1 MIIEAIFMIVGK
13 KSLISVSI
21 LFVFLFS
28 LSFVSAQMEMNSG
41 NEQATESTTM
51 NTWQDNIN
59 QVSYPLTAIVSI
71 FTLVVC
77 ILLIK
82 ATGMQDKFGM
92 IAVGLVFFFI
102 QSVLGVVYYVQEPR
116 GILITMPT
124 MMFILSSFSSIGL
137 LLIGVAFYRWKKMIA
152 A

>member
-1 MIIEAIFMIVGK
+1 MTLMK
-13 KSLISVSI
+13 KSLIGIPI

-28 LSFVSAQMEMNSG
+28 LSFVSAQMDSG
-41 NEQATESTTM
+41 NEQALESKTM
-51 NTWQDNIN
+51 NTWQDDIN

-71 FTLVVC
+71 FTLAVC

-82 ATGMQDKFGM
+82 ATGMQDKFGL

-102 QSVLGVVYYVQEPR
+102 QSVLGVVYYVQVPR

-137 LLIGVAFYRWKKMIA
+137 LLIGVAFYKWKKMIA